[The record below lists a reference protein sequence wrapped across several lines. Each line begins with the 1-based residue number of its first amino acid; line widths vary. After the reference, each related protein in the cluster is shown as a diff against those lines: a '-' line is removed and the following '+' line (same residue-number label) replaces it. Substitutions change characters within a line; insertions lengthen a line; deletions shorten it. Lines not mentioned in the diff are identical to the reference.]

1 MSAILDSMTDDPAM
15 EPAAERR
22 AAALRRRQ
30 MITAGHSGQA
40 DRARRGLDDPDPDV
54 QAAALGALA
63 RLGTLSVSD
72 LARAL
77 TTGPVAVRRRATD
90 AALSVRG
97 RGSRSTLY
105 SLLRESLG
113 DPDPLVVVGAAW
125 FLAERRVAGAVTA
138 LTTTARAHHD
148 VRCREAAVAAL
159 GAIGDPDGLPAVI
172 DALDDKPTVRR
183 RATVA
188 LAGFDDPRV
197 EPALRRAAQ
206 DRDWQVRQA
215 ADELTE
221 EDDDRDDVGGT
232 DRASS
237 VSASSS
243 VSATAADAAEP
254 VSRRR

>member
-1 MSAILDSMTDDPAM
+1 
-15 EPAAERR
+15 
-22 AAALRRRQ
+22 
-30 MITAGHSGQA
+30 MITAGHSGQIEHARQGLA
-40 DRARRGLDDPDPDV
+40 DPEAGV
-54 QAAALGALA
+54 QAAAVGALA
-63 RLGTLSVSD
+63 RVGALTVPD
-72 LARAL
+72 IARAL
-77 TTGPVAVRRRATD
+77 STGPVAVRRRATD

-105 SLLRESLG
+105 ALLRERLE

-197 EPALRRAAQ
+197 EAALRAAAA

-215 ADELTE
+215 AAELL
-221 EDDDRDDVGGT
+221 DDG
-232 DRASS
+232 SCS
-237 VSASSS
+237 
-243 VSATAADAAEP
+243 
-254 VSRRR
+254 